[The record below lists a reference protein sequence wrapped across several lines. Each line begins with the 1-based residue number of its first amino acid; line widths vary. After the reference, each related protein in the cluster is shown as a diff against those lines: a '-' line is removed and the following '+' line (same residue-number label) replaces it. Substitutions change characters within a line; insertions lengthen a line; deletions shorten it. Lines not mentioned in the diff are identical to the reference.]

1 VPVNDL
7 SGVDRAIGA
16 NTVGVMLE
24 PIQGEAGIVPF
35 SDSFLRDLRK
45 LTVEHGLLLILDE
58 VQTGIGRTGRMFC
71 YEHSEI
77 QPDILTVG
85 KGIGGGVPLA
95 GMLAREEICIF
106 EAGDQGGTYNGN
118 PLMTAVGSAVVE
130 EISRPEF
137 LRQVRENGEYL
148 TDELRTIST
157 DFRLGEVRGR
167 GLLLALELRQSIASD
182 VVKLA
187 LDRGLLINAVRPEVL
202 RFMPALNV
210 KRNEIDEMLHI
221 LRQSIQQRLK
231 GA

>member
-1 VPVNDL
+1 
-7 SGVDRAIGA
+7 
-16 NTVGVMLE
+16 MLE
-24 PIQGEAGIVPF
+24 PIQGESGIVPF
-35 SDSFLRDLRK
+35 SDSFLRELRK
-45 LTVEHGLLLILDE
+45 LTAERGLLLILDE

-71 YEHSEI
+71 YEYAEI

-95 GMLAREEICIF
+95 GMLAREEISIF

-118 PLMTAVGSAVVE
+118 PLMTAVGCAVVE

-137 LRQVRENGEYL
+137 LTQVRENGDYL
-148 TDELRTIST
+148 ADELVKISA
-157 DFRLGEVRGR
+157 DFGLGEVRGR
-167 GLLLALELRQSIASD
+167 GLLLALELKRPIASD

-187 LDRGLLINAVRPEVL
+187 LDRDLLLNAVRPEVL

-210 KRNEIDEMLHI
+210 KRHEIDEMLHI
-221 LRQSIQQRLK
+221 LRQSIQQRLR